1 MLEFAGLDLRA
12 RELPGGSL
20 GSSQYEYKSEKE
32 KGLGFLTPINSL
44 VSAVYSMHGRFLY
57 G

>member
-1 MLEFAGLDLRA
+1 MSSRA
-12 RELPGGSL
+12 WTSEPANFQGGSL